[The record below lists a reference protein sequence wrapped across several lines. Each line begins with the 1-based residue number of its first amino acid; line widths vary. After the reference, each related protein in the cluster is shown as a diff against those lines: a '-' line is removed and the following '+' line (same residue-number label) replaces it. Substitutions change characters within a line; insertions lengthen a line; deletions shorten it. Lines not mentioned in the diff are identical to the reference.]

1 MKTINVINSIG
12 MRQDCRF
19 DKSQD
24 EERMVQE
31 KEFIKEK
38 LNALQE

>member
-1 MKTINVINSIG
+1 